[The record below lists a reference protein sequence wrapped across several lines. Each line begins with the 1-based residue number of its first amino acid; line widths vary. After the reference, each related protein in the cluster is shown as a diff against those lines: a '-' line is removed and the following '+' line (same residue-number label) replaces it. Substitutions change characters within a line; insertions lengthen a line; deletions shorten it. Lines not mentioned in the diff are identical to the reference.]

1 MNLLTVLAVFP
12 KSLMFALVV
21 IVVIILLVLSILGM
35 WRKVPQDKALVV
47 TGTRKRVISGGGGFV
62 IPLLE
67 RADAISLENMQ
78 INVDIT
84 GLTSTGVDISVG
96 ALTILKIKNEEE
108 KILAAM
114 EQFNTGDINN
124 TIKNIVTTSKEVLEG
139 KLREILSA
147 MSVEELYRNREKFAS
162 SVQEV
167 AAKELEDMGL
177 EIKAFTIKEI
187 KDDNG
192 YLESLGKKQVAEVKK
207 DALIAESNAKKEMEI
222 TIAQNERE
230 TATRKATL
238 QKETSIQ
245 IAETRQEEESARIE
259 AEVKIENAN
268 KEKELKVLTNREEI
282 ERKRAASDA
291 AYGIEENRVKR
302 DLIETSMQA
311 ELTRESKNVE
321 LVEAQM
327 RVELTKKEQQ
337 TIIAKQE
344 AIRKQEQLISEV
356 QKTAEAEASKIRIL
370 AEADLF
376 KREKEAEASK
386 VEHIKNSEAEA
397 REKELRAKA
406 EADAFLL
413 NAMAKAEAREKEGT
427 AEASAT
433 SAIGLA
439 KAAAIEAEGLAE
451 AKVVKEKALAEAEAK
466 EKLAEAYQK
475 YGQAAMTEMIVKVL
489 PEITKNMS
497 DAVVS
502 SLSNIGSVTI
512 IDSGSSEGTKG
523 AAKVSDYAV
532 NVLTQVP
539 EAIKATT
546 GIDVV
551 NILKGLSDNVQ
562 NKLTSDTQNV
572 QNKLTSDT
580 QKENDN
586 NQ

>member
-1 MNLLTVLAVFP
+1 MFLLGFLQLDGDNPIIIA
-12 KSLMFALVV
+12 V
-21 IVVIILLVLSILGM
+21 IVVVVVFLLILSILGM
-35 WRKVPQDKALVV
+35 WKKVPQDKALVI
-47 TGTRKRVISGGGGFV
+47 TGTKKRVISGGGGFV

-67 RADAISLENMQ
+67 RSDAISLENMQ
-78 INVDIT
+78 INVSIT

-114 EQFNTGDINN
+114 EQFNTGNINN
-124 TIKNIVTTSKEVLEG
+124 TIKNIIDTSKEVLEG

-162 SVQEV
+162 SVQDV

-187 KDDNG
+187 NDDNG
-192 YLESLGKKQVAEVKK
+192 YLESLGKRQVAEVKK

-230 TATRKATL
+230 TAIRKATL
-238 QKETSIQ
+238 QKETAIQ
-245 IAETRQEEESARIE
+245 IAETRQEEDSARIE

-268 KEKELKVLTNREEI
+268 KEKEIKVLSNREEV

-291 AYGIEENRVKR
+291 AYGIEENKVKR
-302 DLIETSMQA
+302 DLIEASMQA

-327 RVELTKKEQQ
+327 RVELTKKEQE

-344 AIRKQEQLISEV
+344 AIRKQEQLFSEV

-376 KREKEAEASK
+376 KREKEAEARK
-386 VEHIKNSEAEA
+386 LELIKKSEAEA
-397 REKELRAKA
+397 MDKQLRAKA
-406 EADAFLL
+406 ESEAFLL
-413 NAMAKAEAREKEGT
+413 QAQAKAGAREKEGT
-427 AEASAT
+427 AEAAAT
-433 SAIGLA
+433 SAVGLA
-439 KAAAIEAEGLAE
+439 KATAIEAEGLAE
-451 AKVVKEKALAEAEAK
+451 AKVVKEKAFAEAEAK
-466 EKLAEAYQK
+466 EKLAEAYKK

-489 PEITKNMS
+489 PDITKYMS
-497 DAVVS
+497 EAVS
-502 SLSNIGSVTI
+502 APLSKIGNITI
-512 IDSGSSEGTKG
+512 IDSGGQEGAKG
-523 AAKVSDYAV
+523 AAKISDYAV

-539 EAIKATT
+539 EAVKATT
-546 GIDVV
+546 GIDLV
-551 NILKGLSDNVQ
+551 NILKSLSENINNNISDDT
-562 NKLTSDTQNV
+562 NKI
-572 QNKLTSDT
+572 
-580 QKENDN
+580 E
-586 NQ
+586 